1 MGITNELLA
10 SLVQSVVVGL
20 RWTVA
25 TVRRVAA
32 YRLDGADSQAW
43 GLPCREKSNARSDFP
58 CSSSRA
64 LGVA

>member
-20 RWTVA
+20 RWSVA

-32 YRLDGADSQAW
+32 
-43 GLPCREKSNARSDFP
+43 
-58 CSSSRA
+58 
-64 LGVA
+64 